1 LLEADTDGVYFAVPE
16 TWTEADERRVVREVA
31 ALLPERVQLEFD
43 GRFAAMLSHEPKNYA
58 LRTYDGVLHLRGV
71 AFRSSRAEPF
81 GEAFL
86 RTAIDRLLVG
96 DIAGMRAA
104 YLATIARLRMRDV
117 STYDVSSRVRLTKS
131 AAEYYATRD
140 SRRELAYEA
149 MLASG
154 RTAWEV
160 GARVRVY
167 RAIGGGAGL
176 VLDPE
181 DDLAGGFDAAD
192 PRDYDVDHYVRL
204 LRGTFAARFARAF
217 TPDDF
222 ASVFADPD
230 QLSLFETPLA
240 TIRPVLVMAELD
252 SASSASRMLRG
263 RDD

>member
-1 LLEADTDGVYFAVPE
+1 VYFAVPE

-43 GRFAAMLSHEPKNYA
+43 GRYAAMLSHEPKNYA
-58 LRTYDGVLHLRGV
+58 LRTYDGALHLRGV

-96 DIAGMRAA
+96 DVAGVHAA
-104 YLATIARLRMRDV
+104 YLATIAALRKREV
-117 STYDVSSRVRLTKS
+117 STHDVSSRVRLTKS
-131 AAEYYATRD
+131 PAEFYDTRD
-140 SRRELAYEA
+140 SRRELPYEA

-154 RTAWEV
+154 RTTWDV
-160 GARVRVY
+160 GSRVRVY

-176 VLDPE
+176 VRDSE
-181 DDLAGGFDAAD
+181 DDLAGAFDAAD
-192 PRDYDVDHYVRL
+192 PRDYDIDHYVRV

-222 ASVFADPD
+222 ASVFVDPD
-230 QLSLFETPLA
+230 QLSLFATPLA
-240 TIRPVLVMAELD
+240 AIRPVLV
-252 SASSASRMLRG
+252 RT
-263 RDD
+263 